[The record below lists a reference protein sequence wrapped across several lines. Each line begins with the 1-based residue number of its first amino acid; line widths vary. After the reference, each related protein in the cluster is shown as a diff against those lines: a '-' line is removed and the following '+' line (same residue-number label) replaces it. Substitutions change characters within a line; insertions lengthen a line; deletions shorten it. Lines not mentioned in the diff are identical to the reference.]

1 MAANDFITLT
11 NLINKFGLSGGGS
24 NRFVTKND
32 LIDYKC
38 FNQVLFNK
46 YRAGEFIPEK
56 DIEKYQQINL
66 TKPAFLV
73 DLNNTANTVNS
84 LYNEINGLRLTPRSG
99 TPNVT
104 ITTKD
109 GFRCLKSNARGN
121 QNVYQIAY
129 SSVPTSLKNALL
141 SGNFTVVTF
150 LALPASESSRW
161 GVSCFYDKSQL
172 TSGWMTDDFKPF
184 TNIMTAKWNLGH
196 FAFDSS
202 GDKTK
207 IGMMA
212 YAVDRTSSKKIRHTN
227 QPSTV
232 YSPNLNITEIAFT
245 GDVTSGNGMSQ
256 IGGSEYL
263 QIGKA
268 QESSYFMST
277 GCYFQALA
285 IYTTALS
292 KTELEKIY
300 KYKSLKSNYKNID
313 IYKSGEFI
321 TTAQQ
326 LPLTN
331 SINYN
336 EEFDFIYFA
345 NALPANINGGSIST
359 IFFCCDNSNNVSIE
373 YYFDHSENI
382 FKFDIYDISGTKTT
396 LVLDD
401 TIIGCSFVIKNG
413 TLEIS
418 NTNITKSHKL
428 YNYIKPITKFYF
440 MMNPNYS
447 NRTCKLGTMG
457 GIVQINQQLKI

>member
-1 MAANDFITLT
+1 MAANDFVTLT
-11 NLINKFGLSGGGS
+11 NLINKFGLSGEGS

-32 LIDYKC
+32 LIDYEC

-56 DIEKYQQINL
+56 DIEKYQQIDL

-84 LYNEINGLRLTPRSG
+84 LYDEINGLRLNPASTPS
-99 TPNVT
+99 VT
-104 ITTKD
+104 ITNKD
-109 GFRCLKSNARGN
+109 GFRCLKPNYRSSVNT
-121 QNVYQIAY
+121 YQVAY
-129 SSVPTSLKNALL
+129 SGLPTSLKNALL

-150 LALPASESSRW
+150 LALPVSESSRW

-172 TSGWMTDDFKPF
+172 TSGWMTDNFKPY

-212 YAVDRTSSKKIRHTN
+212 YAVDRTSFKKIRHTN

-232 YSPNLNITEIAFT
+232 YSPNLNITEIDFT

-256 IGGSEYL
+256 IGDSSYL

-268 QESSYFMST
+268 QEQSYYMSS

-285 IYTTALS
+285 IYTKALS
-292 KTELEKIY
+292 KTELENIY
-300 KYKSLKSNYKNID
+300 KYKSLKSNYQNVD
-313 IYKSGEFI
+313 IYNPGKFI

-336 EEFDFIYFA
+336 EEFNFIYLA
-345 NALPANINGGSIST
+345 NELPTNINGDSIST
-359 IFFCCDNSNNVSIE
+359 IFFCCDNSNNASIE

-382 FKFDIYDISGTKTT
+382 FKFDIYDISGTKTI

-401 TIIGCSFVIKNG
+401 TDVGCSFVIKNG
-413 TLEIS
+413 TLGVS
-418 NTNITKSHKL
+418 NTNITKYHKL

-447 NRTCKLGTMG
+447 NRTCKLGYRG
-457 GIVQINQQLKI
+457 GKVKINQQLKI

>member
-1 MAANDFITLT
+1 MAANDFVILT
-11 NLINKFGLSGGGS
+11 NLINKFGLSGEGS
-24 NRFVTKND
+24 NRFCNKND

-56 DIEKYQQINL
+56 DIEKYQQIDL

-84 LYNEINGLRLTPRSG
+84 LYDEINGLRLYPASTPS
-99 TPNVT
+99 VT
-104 ITTKD
+104 ITNKD
-109 GFRCLKSNARGN
+109 GFRCLKPNYRSSVNT
-121 QNVYQIAY
+121 YQVAY
-129 SSVPTSLKNALL
+129 SSLPTSLKNALI

-172 TSGWMTDDFKPF
+172 TSGWMTDNFKPY

-212 YAVDRTSSKKIRHTN
+212 YAVDRTSFKKIRYTN

-256 IGGSEYL
+256 IGDSSYL

-268 QESSYFMST
+268 QEYSYYMSS

-300 KYKSLKSNYKNID
+300 KYKSLKSNYKIID
-313 IYKSGEFI
+313 IYKSGGFI

-326 LPLTN
+326 LPLIN

-336 EEFDFIYFA
+336 EEFYFIYLA
-345 NALPANINGGSIST
+345 NALPKNINGGSIST

-382 FKFDIYDISGTKTT
+382 FKFDIYDISGTKTI

-418 NTNITKSHKL
+418 NTNIIKSHKL

-447 NRTCKLGTMG
+447 NRTCKLGTSG

>member
-1 MAANDFITLT
+1 MADNDFVTLT
-11 NLINKFGLSGGGS
+11 KLVNDYGLSGEGS

-56 DIEKYQQINL
+56 DIEKYQQIDL

-84 LYNEINGLRLTPRSG
+84 LYDEINGLRLYPASTPS
-99 TPNVT
+99 VT
-104 ITTKD
+104 ITNKD
-109 GFRCLKSNARGN
+109 RFRCLKPNYRSSVNT
-121 QNVYQIAY
+121 YQVAY
-129 SSVPTSLKNALL
+129 SSLPTSLKNALL

-150 LALPASESSRW
+150 LALPASESNRW
-161 GVSCFYDKSQL
+161 GVSCFYNKSQL
-172 TSGWMTDDFKPF
+172 TSGWMTNDFKPF

-212 YAVDRTSSKKIRHTN
+212 YAVDRTSSKKIRYTN

-232 YSPNLNITEIAFT
+232 YSPNLNITEIDFT

-256 IGGSEYL
+256 IGDSSYL

-268 QESSYFMST
+268 QEKSYYMSSD
-277 GCYFQALA
+277 CYFQALA

-300 KYKSLKSNYKNID
+300 KYKSLKSNYKNIY
-313 IYKSGEFI
+313 IYKSSKFI

-336 EEFDFIYFA
+336 EEFDFTYFA
-345 NALPANINGGSIST
+345 NALPTNINGGSIST

-382 FKFDIYDISGTKTT
+382 FKFDIYDISGTKTI

>member
-1 MAANDFITLT
+1 MAANDFVILT
-11 NLINKFGLSGGGS
+11 NLINKFLLNGEGS

-46 YRAGEFIPEK
+46 YKAGEFIPEK

-84 LYNEINGLRLTPRSG
+84 LYDEINGLRLYPASTPS
-99 TPNVT
+99 VT
-104 ITTKD
+104 ITNKD
-109 GFRCLKSNARGN
+109 GFRCLKPNYRSSVNT
-121 QNVYQIAY
+121 YQVAY
-129 SSVPTSLKNALL
+129 SNLPTSLKNALI

-150 LALPASESSRW
+150 LALPASESGRW
-161 GVSCFYDKSQL
+161 GVSCFYNKSQL

-184 TNIMTAKWNLGH
+184 TNIMTTKWNLGH

-256 IGGSEYL
+256 IGGSNYL

-268 QESSYFMST
+268 QEQSYYMSSD
-277 GCYFQALA
+277 CYFQALA

-313 IYKSGEFI
+313 IYKSNGFI

-326 LPLTN
+326 LPLIN

-336 EEFDFIYFA
+336 EEFSFIYLS
-345 NALPANINGGSIST
+345 NVLPTNINGGSIST

-373 YYFDHSENI
+373 YYFDYSENI
-382 FKFDIYDISGTKTT
+382 FKFDIYDISGTKTI

-418 NTNITKSHKL
+418 NSIITKSHKL

-447 NRTCKLGTMG
+447 NRTCKLGTIG